1 MTGATTPGPILDER
15 TALVL
20 SFLLRRLL
28 AGAALI
34 ATLSVLAYLLL
45 SAGSANVSQRML
57 GSQASPEALAAND
70 ARLGLDEPVLTR
82 LGDWAAD
89 AVRGDLGVSWFTG
102 QGVTDAV
109 LSRLAVTLSLV
120 VGAVLVTAVLAAALG
135 VLAAVRGGW
144 ADRTVQLLS
153 VLGFAVPSFLIA
165 LGLVILFSL
174 QLGLLPATGYT
185 RLSESPGEWAK
196 SVVLPVTALS
206 VSAVAGVAAQV
217 RGSMLEALRQDY
229 VRTLRSRGLSERR
242 VVLTHVLRNA
252 AGPSL
257 QVLGL
262 QFVALV
268 GGAVLVEQIFAIPG
282 LGQVAVAATA
292 QGDSPLIMG
301 VVLVTGVIVV
311 LVNLVVDLLQA
322 WLNPKV
328 RVA

>member
-1 MTGATTPGPILDER
+1 MILF
-15 TALVL
+15 V
-20 SFLLRRLL
+20 LRRL
-28 AGAALI
+28 AAAVALVASLSAI
-34 ATLSVLAYLLL
+34 AYVLL
-45 SAGSANVSQRML
+45 SIGSSNVSRRML
-57 GSQASPEALAAND
+57 GAQATPEAVEAND
-70 ARLGLDEPVLTR
+70 ALLGLDRPVLSR
-82 LGDWAAD
+82 FGDWVAD
-89 AVRGDLGVSWFTG
+89 AFRGDLGDSWSTG

-109 LSRLAVTLSLV
+109 LSRLSVTLSLV
-120 VGAVLVTAVLAAALG
+120 IGAVLVTAVLATALG

-144 ADRTVQLLS
+144 ADRSVQLLS
-153 VLGFAVPSFLIA
+153 LVGFAVPAFLIA

-174 QLGLLPATGYT
+174 ELGLLPATGYT
-185 RLSESPGEWAK
+185 PFSESPRAWAA
-196 SVVLPVTALS
+196 SVLLPVAALS

-217 RGSMLEALRQDY
+217 RGSVLDALRQDY
-229 VRTLRSRGLSERR
+229 VRTLRSRGLPERSVIFR
-242 VVLTHVLRNA
+242 HVLRNA

-262 QFVALV
+262 QFVSMV

-292 QGDSPLIMG
+292 QGDSPLVMG
-301 VVLVTGVIVV
+301 VVLATGVIVV